1 MEVVHGAK
9 LLKHLKSRTVQA
21 TNEQDRD
28 RRFATTLAKGLKIL
42 QAFAPSDRALGN
54 RELARRTGL
63 PPSTVARMTF
73 TLTQLGFLQQLKPED
88 SYCLGPA
95 VMALGY
101 TARARLSFLPTAE
114 VLMQELADEV
124 GALVA
129 LAMRDGNAAMLT
141 RCWRPRNTPAIWL
154 TEGHRLPLERSSPG
168 RVILAATRRSTE
180 DKANVRE
187 DRAVLQS
194 RGFLTSIGQWNENI
208 NACAVPFW
216 PDSSQEPA
224 AFLCGA
230 HEDVLPEAE
239 LEQSVGPLLLT
250 RVRELERR
258 LGISELRP
266 L

>member
-1 MEVVHGAK
+1 MT
-9 LLKHLKSRTVQA
+9 SQPVQA
-21 TNEQDRD
+21 TTAQERD

-101 TARARLSFLPTAE
+101 TARARLTFLPTAE
-114 VLMQELADEV
+114 ELMQQLADEV

-129 LAMRDGNAAMLT
+129 LAMRDGEEAMLT

-154 TEGHRLPLERSSPG
+154 TEGHRLPLARSSPG
-168 RVILAATRRSTE
+168 RAILAARKRAATDPAS
-180 DKANVRE
+180 VRE
-187 DRAVLQS
+187 DRATLQS
-194 RGFLTSIGQWNENI
+194 KGFITSIGHWNENI

-216 PDSSQEPA
+216 PDPSQEPA

-230 HEDVLPEAE
+230 HQDVLPESRLNDE
-239 LEQSVGPLLLT
+239 VGPQLLA
-250 RVRELERR
+250 RVRELERSV
-258 LGISELRP
+258 GISELRP

>member
-1 MEVVHGAK
+1 MKPSPSE
-9 LLKHLKSRTVQA
+9 RNA
-21 TNEQDRD
+21 TKERD
-28 RRFATTLAKGLKIL
+28 RRFASTLAKGLRVL
-42 QAFAPSDRALGN
+42 QAFSPTDRALGN
-54 RELARRTGL
+54 RELARRTCM

-95 VMALGY
+95 LMALGY
-101 TARARLSFLPTAE
+101 AARARLTFLPSAE
-114 VLMQELADEV
+114 ELMQNLADEV

-129 LAMRDGNAAMLT
+129 LAMRDGEEAMLT

-154 TEGHRLPLERSSPG
+154 TEGHRLPLDRSSPG
-168 RVILAATRRSTE
+168 RAILAARKRAAT
-180 DKANVRE
+180 DPAGVRE

-194 RGFLTSIGQWNENI
+194 KGFISSIGHWNENI

-216 PDSSQEPA
+216 PDPSQEPA

-230 HEDVLPEAE
+230 HTDVMPESKLNE
-239 LEQSVGPLLLT
+239 TVGPLLLA
-250 RVRELERR
+250 RVRELERT
-258 LGISELRP
+258 LGIAELRP